1 MAAEI
6 FSFPETGT
14 ARHVPVTHKA
24 SINRQLRRM
33 AASLSLRWINLLE
46 IRRAWAAR
54 WRQRRAL
61 EDLDNHLLR
70 DIGVTRG
77 EADQEARLPFW
88 RP

>member
-6 FSFPETGT
+6 FSFPPI
-14 ARHVPVTHKA
+14 AVTHKA
-24 SINRQLRRM
+24 GLSRRM
-33 AASLSLRWINLLE
+33 RRVAAKLSLRWINLLE
-46 IRRAWAAR
+46 TRRAWAAR

-70 DIGVTRG
+70 DIGVTRA